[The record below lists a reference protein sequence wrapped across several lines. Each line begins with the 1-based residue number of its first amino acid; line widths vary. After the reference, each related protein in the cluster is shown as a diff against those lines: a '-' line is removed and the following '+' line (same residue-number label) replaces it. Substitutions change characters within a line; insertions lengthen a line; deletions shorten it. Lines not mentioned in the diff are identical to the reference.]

1 MWKKVCII
9 DDFTKFFF
17 IILHTYLI
25 SRIFSFIFIAVTVTA
40 DGTVKTSRV
49 TEVGPLKCQF
59 CDYGAEK
66 LSNLKNHT
74 LNHFKDLLFPLLP
87 KSIPFLCPQCNA
99 PHRDK
104 ITLLRYDL
112 NFDFTIFLFSP
123 YVF

>member
-1 MWKKVCII
+1 MISRS
-9 DDFTKFFF
+9 FFF
-17 IILHTYLI
+17 IILYTFLI
-25 SRIFSFIFIAVTVTA
+25 SRFFFIFIAVTVTA

-74 LNHFKDLLFPLLP
+74 LNHFKDVLFPLLP

-112 NFDFTIFLFSP
+112 YFDFTNFLFSQ
-123 YVF
+123 YVL